1 MPQKSNIID
10 YLEERGFLDQKTHEN
25 LGELLVNPAALYHGI
40 DPTAS
45 CLHLGNF
52 VGIVALMHF
61 QKFGH
66 QPVILLGGATGMIG
80 DPSGKD
86 RERPLLTLEEVQGNV
101 KALKK
106 ILDRFIKATFVNNYD
121 WFSQMNVIEYLRDV
135 GKQFRVGQMLGKESV
150 RTRLQ
155 SEEGM
160 SYTEF
165 SYQMLQGYD
174 FYHLYK
180 HHDVVL
186 QIGGSD
192 QFGNITAG
200 IDYVRRVAGK
210 SVYGVTYPLLTRSD
224 GKKFGKS
231 EKGSVWLSE
240 ELFSAYEFYQYLYR
254 TPDQDVIRMMKML
267 TLMEMDE
274 IRAIEKEIPNKPNFA
289 QKRFAEEVTRL
300 VHGEEGVKKALK
312 TTEIITPGKMEI
324 HEENLKEISANM
336 PNIQLPR
343 NEVVNQSYIDVMV
356 KSGLLSSKGEV
367 RRLIQNQGAYLN
379 GEKVTDLTLVV
390 SEKNLL
396 KGDVL
401 ILSSGKKSSLL
412 VQIT

>member
-1 MPQKSNIID
+1 MPQKNNIID
-10 YLEERGFLDQKTHEN
+10 FLEERDFLDQKTHEN
-25 LGELLVNPAALYHGI
+25 LGDILSKPAALYHGI

-45 CLHLGNF
+45 CLHLGHL

-61 QKFGH
+61 QKYGH
-66 QPVILLGGATGMIG
+66 KPYILLGGATGMIG

-86 RERPLLTLEEVQGNV
+86 RERPLLALEDVHANV
-101 KALKK
+101 MALKK
-106 ILDRFIKATFVNNYD
+106 ILDRFIKAQFVNNYD

-135 GKQFRVGQMLGKESV
+135 GKEFRVGQMLGKESV

-180 HHDVVL
+180 HHNVVL

-200 IDYVRRVAGK
+200 IEYVRRVEGK
-210 SVYGVTYPLLTRSD
+210 SVYGATYPLLTRSD

-231 EKGSVWLSE
+231 EKGAVWLSE

-267 TLMEMDE
+267 TLMDIAE
-274 IRAIEKEIPNKPNFA
+274 IRRIEKEIPMRPNVA

-312 TTEIITPGKMEI
+312 ATEVVTPGKMEI
-324 HEENLKEISANM
+324 NEESLKEISASM
-336 PNIQLPR
+336 PNVQLTKQ
-343 NEVVNQSYIDVMV
+343 EVINQTYIDVFV
-356 KSGLLSSKGEV
+356 KSGLLTSKGEV
-367 RRLIQNQGAYLN
+367 RRLIQNNGAYLN
-379 GEKVTDLTLVV
+379 GEKVTDPTFVI

-396 KGDVL
+396 KGNFL
-401 ILSSGKKSSLL
+401 IISSGKKSSLL
-412 VQIT
+412 IRVS